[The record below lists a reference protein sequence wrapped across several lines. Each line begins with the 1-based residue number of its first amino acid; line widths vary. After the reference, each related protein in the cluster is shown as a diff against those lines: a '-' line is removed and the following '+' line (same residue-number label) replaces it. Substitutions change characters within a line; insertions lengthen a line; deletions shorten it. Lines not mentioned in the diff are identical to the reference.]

1 MWKTLGSEEIK
12 RVKKQGRVVDT
23 PLFRLIFDAD
33 PSEGKK
39 FGVLVGKRM
48 GIAVVR
54 NLVKRRVREI
64 VRATEEDVPAG
75 KLLIIPK
82 KRILGE
88 NFRSIRNS
96 FQQSVRNQ
104 LW

>member
-12 RVKKQGRVVDT
+12 RVKKKGRVVDT
-23 PLFRLIFDAD
+23 PLFCLIFDAD
-33 PSEGKK
+33 PSEGKR

-54 NLVKRRVREI
+54 NLVKRRIREI
-64 VRATEEDVPAG
+64 IRAVGDDVPAG

-82 KRILGE
+82 KRILNEKFGAIK
-88 NFRSIRNS
+88 SS
-96 FQQSVRNQ
+96 FQKLVRSQ
-104 LW
+104 L